1 METMEVISNIDY
13 LLYIL
18 VPGVVFLYVYDVLA
32 IKKYSLQTYLI
43 AGAAIGTILKTFID
57 FVNSVL
63 LNYWQINFP
72 IFLVYVLFAF
82 VLAFAYFYAK
92 NDTRVREFATNTI
105 HIETAD
111 NFWTRYLDMEKGC
124 FAKIYIS
131 NGNVIFGTVNS
142 ADDDYITLIDYCRAK
157 SDSDKD
163 IDFATKNVMTESL
176 FYIKMHDILSIELSY
191 EQDSKIKRFIFGT
204 PAREQTQPTTPV

>member
-1 METMEVISNIDY
+1 
-13 LLYIL
+13 
-18 VPGVVFLYVYDVLA
+18 
-32 IKKYSLQTYLI
+32 
-43 AGAAIGTILKTFID
+43 
-57 FVNSVL
+57 
-63 LNYWQINFP
+63 
-72 IFLVYVLFAF
+72 
-82 VLAFAYFYAK
+82 
-92 NDTRVREFATNTI
+92 
-105 HIETAD
+105 
-111 NFWTRYLDMEKGC
+111 MEKGC